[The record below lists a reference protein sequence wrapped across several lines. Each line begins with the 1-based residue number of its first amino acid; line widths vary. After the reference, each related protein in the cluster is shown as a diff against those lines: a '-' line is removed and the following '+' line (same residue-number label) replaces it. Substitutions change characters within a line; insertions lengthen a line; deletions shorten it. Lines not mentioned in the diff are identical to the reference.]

1 MKALICAATLM
12 ASPALA
18 YDTVTSQ
25 LCQDGLAARVDA
37 VVLDV
42 GLRKS
47 LHGLQVQL
55 DPDGWCVINGGQELL
70 GLPVDQIAFRLDGA
84 QAFVDGTGVPVGLAV
99 QVSNWQS
106 YDISVAVRRLP
117 ESGTLMI
124 DRAEMRAA
132 DGSGIAATAVV
143 QGAYF
148 GTVANLQSSLAGL
161 RLAELQATANV
172 NPKLLGTLGVDLS
185 QVTQETVDNALR
197 DVPRWQVSTDSRT
210 AILAFA
216 SVGDAATGEL
226 AVDLSSDRGVGFLQ
240 AVIPFTALSRQ
251 PSDDDLAT
259 AVAMAMSGVTVGVSW
274 SAGPF

>member
-1 MKALICAATLM
+1 MKGLICAVALM

-18 YDTVTSQ
+18 YDTMTSQ
-25 LCQDGLAARVDA
+25 MCQKSLAAGVDA
-37 VVLDV
+37 VVLDA

-55 DPDGWCVINGGQELL
+55 DPDGWCVINGGQDRLD
-70 GLPVDQIAFRLDGA
+70 LPVDQIAFRLDGA
-84 QAFVDGTGVPVGLAV
+84 QAFVDGTGVPVGLAL

-106 YDISVAVRRLP
+106 YDISAAVRRLP
-117 ESGTLMI
+117 ESGALMI
-124 DRAEMRAA
+124 ERAEMRAA
-132 DGSGIAATAVV
+132 DESGIAATAVI

-161 RLAELQATANV
+161 RLAELQATMNV
-172 NPKLLGTLGVDLS
+172 NPKLLETLGVDLS

-210 AILAFA
+210 AVIAFA
-216 SVGDAATGEL
+216 SAGDAAFGKL
-226 AVDLSSDRGVGFLQ
+226 AVDLMSDRGVGFLQ
-240 AVIPFTALSRQ
+240 AIIPFTALSRQ
-251 PSDDDLAT
+251 PSDDDVAT
-259 AVAMAMSGVTVGVSW
+259 AVGLAMSGVSVGVSW